1 MGTPSGR
8 APARMTRGV
17 TAFVLAGG
25 GNLGATQ
32 VGMLQALLEANIEP
46 DLIVGSSV
54 GALNGAFL
62 AERPTLDRIEAL
74 GQLWRNLRR
83 RDIFPFRPAR
93 LASGLTRRGSHFFDP
108 DRFRSFLAGVN
119 LGFGRLEAATI
130 PLHVVATDLA
140 SGRPVVLSTGTV
152 VDALVASAALPRL
165 FPPVEVAGRYLI
177 DGGVAAN
184 TPITQAAGLGATQIY
199 VLPTFPNGA
208 QTTTGQSSVLLR
220 AARVVMGLRDVAP
233 IPQAETAVPVH
244 VLPVPAGPLPSMFDF
259 TQTGV
264 LMARGLAETRR
275 WLAREPARL
284 RAPSTRGHGRP
295 LSSQRLQ
302 PAG

>member
-1 MGTPSGR
+1 MSR
-8 APARMTRGV
+8 RL

-25 GNLGATQ
+25 GNLGAIQ
-32 VGMLQALLEANIEP
+32 VGMLQALLEAEIEP

-62 AERPTLDRIEAL
+62 AERPTMDRVEAL

-93 LASGLTRRGSHFFDP
+93 LASGLARRRSHFFDP

-119 LGFGRLEAATI
+119 LGFGRLEAATV

-152 VDALVASAALPRL
+152 IDALVASAALPRF

-177 DGGVAAN
+177 DGGVAAD
-184 TPITQAAGLGATQIY
+184 TPIAQAAALGATQIY
-199 VLPTFPNGA
+199 VLPTFPNSA
-208 QTTTGQSSVLLR
+208 QPTPGQQTPGQPTPGQPSLLLK
-220 AARVVMGLRDVAP
+220 AARVVMGLRDGASS
-233 IPQAETAVPVH
+233 PQPQTAVPVH

-275 WLAREPARL
+275 WLARESARPWTPA
-284 RAPSTRGHGRP
+284 TRGPGRSP
-295 LSSQRLQ
+295 APHRLQ